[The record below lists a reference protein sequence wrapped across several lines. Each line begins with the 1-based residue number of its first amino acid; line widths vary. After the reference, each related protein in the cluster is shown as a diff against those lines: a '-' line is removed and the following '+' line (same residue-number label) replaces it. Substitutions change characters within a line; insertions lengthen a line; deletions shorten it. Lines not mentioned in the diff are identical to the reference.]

1 MKIFVNQRTLKIVHS
16 HIIILFFFF
25 FSSFFGRGGEGG
37 SEKGVVEW
45 YFTIWYYM
53 KS

>member
-25 FSSFFGRGGEGG
+25 FSSFFGRGGREGARR
-37 SEKGVVEW
+37 VL
-45 YFTIWYYM
+45 
-53 KS
+53 